1 MGEDCGKNEKDRKQ
15 MLLVVLLSGT
25 DDREKSFSYYY
36 LHIAE
41 QKVFWMVSE
50 LKMQH
55 ITSAD
60 TTTSFAETFD
70 HSCKLSELK

>member
-1 MGEDCGKNEKDRKQ
+1 VAIRSKKNMGEDCGKNEKDRKQ

-41 QKVFWMVSE
+41 QKVF
-50 LKMQH
+50 
-55 ITSAD
+55 
-60 TTTSFAETFD
+60 
-70 HSCKLSELK
+70 